1 MFATVENYIPRP
13 TSYTIC
19 NILLYEQIKS
29 CLIST
34 YPTIPMSFS
43 FATFLLFQPIPIPWY
58 INNSLS
64 VYLFH
69 DSEPSLGKSKESN
82 HQGINV
88 QKKLDFLPL
97 KKTRK
102 KMTRSASY
110 FPNSQ
115 YTSVQQVL
123 QQPISK
129 SKPLY
134 SVATFSNRIS
144 QPLAQDKKVANKH
157 SVNCNP
163 SPSGMIS
170 PRIHPLI
177 FLYTLGL
184 SRFPKILLIVISKQY
199 ISSWLEKKFQIYSV
213 EITGKWI
220 CESKKNESRHFC

>member
-1 MFATVENYIPRP
+1 MFATAENYIPRP

-19 NILLYEQIKS
+19 NILLYDQIKS

-43 FATFLLFQPIPIPWY
+43 FATFLLFQPIPTPWY

-88 QKKLDFLPL
+88 QKKLVFLPL
-97 KKTRK
+97 KKIRK

-123 QQPISK
+123 QHPISK

-144 QPLAQDKKVANKH
+144 QPLSQDKKVANKH

-163 SPSGMIS
+163 SPSGMTS

-177 FLYTLGL
+177 FLVFQKFCWLL
-184 SRFPKILLIVISKQY
+184 SQSSISHHGWKKNSKYIVLRLLENGFASQ
-199 ISSWLEKKFQIYSV
+199 
-213 EITGKWI
+213 
-220 CESKKNESRHFC
+220 KKNESRHFC